1 MSMEKYSK
9 QDGFTLIEVIIALFI
24 LSVAILG
31 AASMQTTSI
40 FGNNTASRLTGA
52 ATQGENQLEILLN
65 LPIDPAKGP
74 PLVKEGLPKDEE
86 FWWTDFNHTATNEG
100 EDGLDNTD
108 AVGKMADWGPYVF
121 DNFTVFWN
129 VADDYPIFGAK
140 TIRVH
145 IRRTDNGGVVKTVTQ
160 DFTRMEPI

>member
-1 MSMEKYSK
+1 MSMETHSK

-24 LSVAILG
+24 LTVAILG

-52 ATQGENQLEILLN
+52 ATEGENQLETLLN
-65 LPIDPAKGP
+65 LPTSDVTLTDVNNAAPNG
-74 PLVKEGLPKDEE
+74 GL
-86 FWWTDFNHTATNEG
+86 A
-100 EDGLDNTD
+100 GLDNTD
-108 AVGKMADWGPYVF
+108 AVGRLADGGPIVR
-121 DNFTVFWN
+121 DGFTVFWN
-129 VADDYPIFGAK
+129 VADNYPVFGIK

-145 IRRTDNGGVVKTVTQ
+145 TRRTDNGGVVKTVIQ

>member
-31 AASMQTTSI
+31 AASMQTTAI

-52 ATQGENQLEILLN
+52 ATQGENQLETLLN
-65 LPIDPAKGP
+65 LPTDDVTLTDVNSAAPNG
-74 PLVKEGLPKDEE
+74 GL
-86 FWWTDFNHTATNEG
+86 T
-100 EDGLDNTD
+100 GLDNTD
-108 AVGKMADWGPYVF
+108 VVGRLADGGPIVRDGY
-121 DNFTVFWN
+121 TVFWN
-129 VADDYPIFGAK
+129 VADNYPVFGIK

-145 IRRTDNGGVVKTVTQ
+145 IRRTDNGGVVKTITQ